1 MLFGNPVRG
10 RIGRPG
16 HPDPTSRFVVTQ
28 PFKGESVH
36 DGLDIDNGG
45 PVGEDPIIA
54 IRRGTVAEIRKD
66 SNGALIVR
74 LNHADGWSSGYGHL
88 HEFRVTK
95 VGQVVRRGETIG
107 LLGDTGLG
115 TGPHVHFD
123 ISRFD
128 PKLGRVVRRDPWP
141 LLEQNHPR
149 KEDWMPLRF
158 ASDSSAAPF
167 GRGRRS
173 SPTGPASA
181 SERSSPPGRSSRRS
195 PSPPTASGGSSGTR
209 TRRQPRASC
218 FTCARRRSRRS
229 SRRTRHTTRAA
240 SRRSL
245 QRDEVRDEAL
255 MWGR

>member
-16 HPDPTSRFVVTQ
+16 HPDPVSRFVVTQ
-28 PFKGESVH
+28 PFKGASVH

-54 IRRGTVAEIRKD
+54 IRRGTVAEIRED

-95 VGQVVRRGETIG
+95 VGQVVRRGEIIG
-107 LLGDTGLG
+107 LLGDTGLH

-149 KEDWMPLRF
+149 KEDWMPLPLRERF
-158 ASDSSAAPF
+158 ERCTVRKGTPFFTDGPGIGQRKVFSARAKLQTVAESADGKWRLLRYQDS
-167 GRGRRS
+167 
-173 SPTGPASA
+173 ASA
-181 SERSSPPGRSSRRS
+181 PRELLYV
-195 PSPPTASGGSSGTR
+195 R
-209 TRRQPRASC
+209 TTQIRPQEPRDAAYDKSC
-218 FTCARRRSRRS
+218 
-229 SRRTRHTTRAA
+229 
-240 SRRSL
+240 
-245 QRDEVRDEAL
+245 VEAIL
-255 MWGR
+255 AT